1 MIHIQ
6 LPETLKIVDS
16 HINKEELTAI
26 FEKGGKYPSIKEQ
39 LILKAYEISNT
50 TKMIYDS
57 KELTI
62 LSSEDETGKYL
73 SLFNKIEEE
82 IRLELPL
89 SALELEEKCSAYC
102 VLTAEDI
109 DVSEELLRLLIPAE
123 GILLVK
129 LTPEA

>member
-6 LPETLKIVDS
+6 LPETLTIVDS

-39 LILKAYEISNT
+39 LILKAHEISNT

-109 DVSEELLRLLIPAE
+109 DVSEEVLRLLIPAE